1 VSTTSSASRVRGR
14 ANRRAFVRALGRTL
28 VSVGGI
34 VFAYYWIP
42 AGDARGTD
50 LAGVIFLTLGL
61 AVFAAVFYRQVTRVT
76 RADHPVLRA
85 VEALCSIL
93 ALFVCL
99 FAFLYYASSV
109 NDAAAFSEPLTRTDA
124 LYFTVTVF
132 STVGFGDITPVA
144 TTQRVITMAQ
154 MLLDVAF
161 LAVLVR
167 VLTMVAQQTLAQRG
181 VSLASG
187 PTPLGELPQADQ
199 EVAADQG
206 GESPAAGR

>member
-1 VSTTSSASRVRGR
+1 MSTTSPASRVHSG

-50 LAGVIFLTLGL
+50 LAGVIFLALGL
-61 AVFAAVFYRQVTRVT
+61 TVFAAVFYRQISRVT

-85 VEALCSIL
+85 IEALCSIL

-99 FAFLYYASSV
+99 FSLLYYASSV
-109 NDAAAFSEPLTRTDA
+109 NDITAFSEPLTRTDA

-144 TTQRVITMAQ
+144 TTQRVMTMAQ

-167 VLTMVAQQTLAQRG
+167 VLTMVTQRTLAQRG
-181 VSLASG
+181 VNLGWRSTPTGGLPDAG
-187 PTPLGELPQADQ
+187 PQTAD
-199 EVAADQG
+199 DDG
-206 GESPAAGR
+206 GESKSVSG

>member
-1 VSTTSSASRVRGR
+1 MSGESSGLAWAGG
-14 ANRRAFVRALGRTL
+14 ANRRAFARATLRT
-28 VSVGGI
+28 VASVAGI

-50 LAGVIFLTLGL
+50 AMGVLFLTIGL
-61 AVFAAVFYRQVTRVT
+61 AVFAVVFYRQISRVS

-99 FAFLYYASSV
+99 FALLYYASSV
-109 NDAAAFSEPLTRTDA
+109 NDATAFSEPLTRTDS
-124 LYFTVTVF
+124 LYYTVTVF

-144 TTQRVITMAQ
+144 TTQRVMTMTQ

-167 VLTMVAQQTLAQRG
+167 VLTMVTQASLARRG
-181 VSLASG
+181 V
-187 PTPLGELPQADQ
+187 TLGWQRQGLPAIDPS
-199 EVAADQG
+199 DR
-206 GESPAAGR
+206 PATANQPAPPDA

>member
-1 VSTTSSASRVRGR
+1 VSTTSSVSRVHSR

-61 AVFAAVFYRQVTRVT
+61 AVFAAVFYRQISRVT

-85 VEALCSIL
+85 IEALCSIL

-99 FAFLYYASSV
+99 FSLLYYASSV
-109 NDAAAFSEPLTRTDA
+109 NDATAFSEPLTRTDA

-144 TTQRVITMAQ
+144 TTQRVMTMAQ

-167 VLTMVAQQTLAQRG
+167 VLTMVTQRTLAQRG
-181 VSLASG
+181 VN
-187 PTPLGELPQADQ
+187 LGWK
-199 EVAADQG
+199 
-206 GESPAAGR
+206 STPAAGLPDSGPQAADDDRGGSTPVGG